1 MGLEHVDAV
10 LDCSRQGGS
19 NLLLLVVIA
28 RYSDEHGEWRI
39 DQPTLQR
46 KTRVSRRRVQ
56 QILDELVAAG
66 ELAVVSHRGRG
77 RLCTYRLQVGG
88 NAKPAAHFS
97 EAPNPKPT
105 EKCEA
110 GCAISADKC
119 EAGCAFPAQKCEADC
134 AFPAPQGPPF
144 PPYPQIPPYPPE
156 DKKETDK
163 ESFALAPRPLAGP
176 QSATFRVNLIL
187 EEASIPLPSPSQIG
201 LWVRK
206 LGGIEPLLE
215 ILRRLIQAGLANKK
229 NPAAYVHRVV
239 MERADRPQ
247 PARPHDPPTARV
259 LLRTAGADDARRRR
273 AQEIIDRAQERQ
285 GKP

>member
-1 MGLEHVDAV
+1 MGHEHVAAV
-10 LDCSRQGGS
+10 LARSRQEGS
-19 NLLLLVVIA
+19 QLFVLVVIA
-28 RYSDEHGEWRI
+28 HHAAEQGEWRT
-39 DQPTLQR
+39 DHPTLQR
-46 KTRVSRRRVQ
+46 EARLKRRRVQ
-56 QILDELVAAG
+56 RILAALVASG
-66 ELAVVSHRGRG
+66 ELAVIPGDGRG
-77 RLCTYRLQVGG
+77 HASIYRLLIS
-88 NAKPAAHFS
+88 PERAAQRTPFS
-97 EAPNPKPT
+97 EEAAAKGGPEDALSAPKGGLEDALSAPKGGP
-105 EKCEA
+105 EDA
-110 GCAISADKC
+110 LSA
-119 EAGCAFPAQKCEADC
+119 P
-134 AFPAPQGPPF
+134 PGPPF

-215 ILRRLIQAGLANKK
+215 ILRRLIQAGLVNKK

-239 MERADRPQ
+239 MERAERPE
-247 PARPHDPPTARV
+247 PARPLDPQNARV